1 MPPFSARIH
10 RLPRIFAL
18 CAFAALL
25 LVPTATVH
33 AHPAD
38 MYSQNQSVTLS
49 TDALLIDWQIL
60 PGPFLADAV
69 WAVADTDQDGSISA
83 GEAQAWVAP
92 FISSL
97 SVELDGQALAP
108 AGLQTVQWPAT
119 VDVLRTGEG
128 RIEIGLRFTW
138 PANTIGP
145 HTLVIHSAH
154 LEANSLNW
162 FSVLATSDL
171 SFDQPAQDNGLLSTN
186 VHFAGGAAPTSSAG
200 MKSWNSGTPNLPAF
214 GAAITKLSGGLAA
227 AAQPS
232 VPATANASSVASTLT
247 ALVKT
252 QQFSPWFLAGAFLLS
267 LALGSLHA
275 LTPGHGKALVGAYL
289 VGSHGSTRD
298 AIVLGSIVTVTHTGS
313 VVLLG
318 LVTLLASHYILPALI
333 APWLEII
340 SGVLVIGFGLNLLF
354 RRRGDLAAWI
364 GRRNSPPQAERPSG
378 PSLDHHVHEHTH
390 GNPGSSTH
398 THDGDSPHVHDH
410 GGHFHQH
417 HTHELPAEDAGDL
430 PPPAVTIRSLLALG
444 ISGGLVPCP
453 DAIAILLVAVAV
465 NRVPFGI
472 LLIISFSIGLA
483 LVLIA
488 IGIAMVKGLGLITRS
503 DMLTRFAVYTPVLSA
518 VVVTGLGA
526 ALTVSALNSLK
537 FGAAVAETVAGQP
550 SSSRQINSSAT
561 PTSGAGLLAARLL
574 YIASDLAGADQLFM
588 LPLSGGQP
596 IQYTDEPSG
605 ITGYAISPD
614 ARTIL
619 YTLFRAEGGTAI
631 WAINADGSSRRSVLD
646 CPQSECNTPRWY
658 PDGTKIAYDRLDD
671 AAQATVPRFSVWWL
685 DLATGETQPVFPDPS
700 FASYAPQFS
709 PDGKWLSYIST
720 ADNTLILFS
729 LQDGRS
735 HSIPLGLQAALPA
748 TWSPDGTAVL
758 FASEAADDT
767 HLRVKAYSLAGA
779 QTTDLGGPADAT
791 DFSAAWSPDGR
802 WIAIDRNISTSSSS
816 SSNQV
821 WLVKPDGSQAH
832 AFLMEEG
839 ASYSSL
845 LWSADGRFLLYSRY
859 VLDLSSQDPGRFDI
873 YAADTLTGDT
883 RLLASGGDMPGLLP

>member
-1 MPPFSARIH
+1 MH
-10 RLPRIFAL
+10 
-18 CAFAALL
+18 
-25 LVPTATVH
+25 
-33 AHPAD
+33 
-38 MYSQNQSVTLS
+38 
-49 TDALLIDWQIL
+49 
-60 PGPFLADAV
+60 
-69 WAVADTDQDGSISA
+69 
-83 GEAQAWVAP
+83 
-92 FISSL
+92 
-97 SVELDGQALAP
+97 
-108 AGLQTVQWPAT
+108 WPAT

-128 RIEIGLRFTW
+128 HIEIGLRFMW

-145 HTLVIHSAH
+145 HTLAIHSTH

-162 FSVLATSDL
+162 FSVLATSGL
-171 SFDQPAQDNGLLSTN
+171 SFDQPAQDNGLLRTN
-186 VHFAGGAAPTSSAG
+186 VHFPAGDAPTSSTG
-200 MKSWNSGTPNLPAF
+200 MTSWNSGTPNLPAF
-214 GAAITKLSGGLAA
+214 GAAITKLSGSLTT

-232 VPATANASSVASTLT
+232 VPAAANASSVTSTLT

-267 LALGSLHA
+267 LALGSLHT

-340 SGVLVIGFGLNLLF
+340 SGLLVIGFGLNLLF
-354 RRRGDLAAWI
+354 RRRGDLAAWLSRRKNQSQD
-364 GRRNSPPQAERPSG
+364 GRLSG
-378 PSLDHHVHEHTH
+378 LSFDRHVHDHSH
-390 GNPGSSTH
+390 GDHALSNH

-410 GGHFHQH
+410 DGHFHHH
-417 HTHELPAEDAGDL
+417 HTHELPGEGASELPAGGAGDL
-430 PPPAVTIRSLLALG
+430 PAEGAGDRPAPAVTIRSLLTLG

-483 LVLIA
+483 LVLIG

-503 DMLTRFAVYTPVLSA
+503 DVLSRFAVYTPVLSA

-537 FGAAVAETVAGQP
+537 FGSAVAQSAAGQP
-550 SSSRQINSSAT
+550 SVSQQIDSSAT
-561 PTSGAGLLAARLL
+561 PASGSGLRTARLL
-574 YIASDLAGADQLFM
+574 YIASDSAGGDQLFM
-588 LPLSGGQP
+588 LPLSGAQP
-596 IQYTDEPSG
+596 VQYTDEPSG

-614 ARTIL
+614 AGTIL
-619 YTLFRAEGGTAI
+619 YTLFRADGGTAI
-631 WAINADGSSRRSVLD
+631 WAINADGTGRRLVLD

-671 AAQATVPRFSVWWL
+671 ATQATVPRFSIWWL
-685 DLATGETQPVFPDPS
+685 DLATGKTQPVFPDPS

-779 QTTDLGGPADAT
+779 RTTDLGGPADAS
-791 DFSAAWSPDGR
+791 DFSAAWSPDGS
-802 WIAIDRNISTSSSS
+802 WIAIDRNITTSSSS

-821 WLVKPDGSQAH
+821 WLVRPDGSQAH
-832 AFLMEEG
+832 AFLMEDG

-845 LWSADGRFLLYSRY
+845 LWSPDGRFLLYSRY

-873 YAADTLTGDT
+873 YMADTQTGDT